1 MAKILVTGAAGFI
14 GSHTADLLLALG
26 HDVLGI
32 DNFRSGREENLA
44 NASRNPRFRF
54 LREDLTADGL
64 LIRIVAAE
72 KPDAILHLA
81 ALVSI
86 PESIADPILNRRL
99 NLDATRVVTA
109 AAVASGSVRRVV
121 FASSAAVY
129 GTNADLPLHETAQT
143 RPLSPYGEAKLES
156 EKILAD
162 LSRSQP
168 AISTVALRYFNVYGP
183 RQDPRSPYSGV
194 ISILAAAFR
203 DGRPFTLHGDGGQTR
218 DFISV
223 ADVAMANKLALTRP
237 VNGSLVLN
245 VCTGQAT
252 ALTEM
257 IRVMGTIT
265 GRSLDPA
272 RQPAREGDIRH
283 SLGAPEAAQQHLGF
297 RSADS
302 IDTGLRSF
310 LA

>member
-14 GSHTADLLLALG
+14 GSHTADLLLASG

-32 DNFRSGREENLA
+32 DNFRTGREENLA
-44 NASRNPRFRF
+44 NAARNPRFRF
-54 LREDLTADGL
+54 LREDITADGL
-64 LIRIVAAE
+64 LIRIVTEE
-72 KPDAILHLA
+72 KPEAILHLA
-81 ALVSI
+81 ALVSV
-86 PESIADPILNRRL
+86 PESIADPLLNRRL
-99 NLDATRVVTA
+99 NLDATHQIA
-109 AAVASGSVRRVV
+109 AAAAASGSVRRVV

-129 GTNADLPLHETAQT
+129 GANADLPLHETAQT
-143 RPLSPYGEAKLES
+143 KPLSPYGEAKLES
-156 EKILAD
+156 ERILAD

-203 DGRPFTLHGDGGQTR
+203 EGRPFTLHGDGGQTR

-223 ADVAMANKLALTRP
+223 ADVARANALALTHP

-245 VCTGQAT
+245 VCTGRAT

-257 IRVMGTIT
+257 IRAMGTIT
-265 GRSLDPA
+265 GRALDPA
-272 RQPAREGDIRH
+272 RQPAREADIRH
-283 SLGAPEAAQQHLGF
+283 SLGAPEAARRHLGF
-297 RSADS
+297 DSADPVE
-302 IDTGLRSF
+302 TGLRAF
-310 LA
+310 LV

>member
-143 RPLSPYGEAKLES
+143 RPLSPYGEAKLEF

-283 SLGAPEAAQQHLGF
+283 SLGTPEAAQRHLGF
-297 RSADS
+297 RSANS
-302 IDTGLRSF
+302 IETGLGSF

>member
-72 KPDAILHLA
+72 KSDAILHLA

-283 SLGAPEAAQQHLGF
+283 SLGTPEAAQRHLGF
-297 RSADS
+297 RSANS
-302 IDTGLRSF
+302 IETGLGSF

>member
-14 GSHTADLLLALG
+14 GSHTADLLLASG

-32 DNFRSGREENLA
+32 DNFRTGREENLA
-44 NASRNPRFRF
+44 NAARNPRFRF
-54 LREDLTADGL
+54 LREDITADGL
-64 LIRIVAAE
+64 LIRIVADE

-81 ALVSI
+81 ALVSV
-86 PESIADPILNRRL
+86 PESIADPVLNRRL
-99 NLDATRVVTA
+99 NLEATHQIA
-109 AAVASGSVRRVV
+109 AAAASGSVRRVV

-203 DGRPFTLHGDGGQTR
+203 EGRPFTLHGDGGQTR

-223 ADVAMANKLALTRP
+223 ADVAMANELALTRP

-283 SLGAPEAAQQHLGF
+283 SRGAPEAAQRHLGF
-297 RSADS
+297 RSANS
-302 IDTGLRSF
+302 IEIGLGSF

>member
-14 GSHTADLLLALG
+14 GSHTADLLLASG

-32 DNFRSGREENLA
+32 DNFRTGREENLA
-44 NASRNPRFRF
+44 NAARNPHFRF
-54 LREDLTADGL
+54 LREDITADGL

-72 KPDAILHLA
+72 KPEAILHLA
-81 ALVSI
+81 ALVSV
-86 PESIADPILNRRL
+86 PESIADPVLNRRL
-99 NLDATRVVTA
+99 NLEATHQIA
-109 AAVASGSVRRVV
+109 AAAASGSVRRVV

-203 DGRPFTLHGDGGQTR
+203 EGRPFTLHGDGGQTR
-218 DFISV
+218 DFISI
-223 ADVAMANKLALTRP
+223 ADVAMANELALTRP

-283 SLGAPEAAQQHLGF
+283 SLGTPEAAQRHLGF
-297 RSADS
+297 RSANS
-302 IDTGLRSF
+302 IETGLGSF

>member
-14 GSHTADLLLALG
+14 GSHTADLLLASG

-32 DNFRSGREENLA
+32 DNFRTGREENLA
-44 NASRNPRFRF
+44 NAARNPHFRF
-54 LREDLTADGL
+54 LREDITADGL

-72 KPDAILHLA
+72 KLEAILHLA
-81 ALVSI
+81 ALVSV
-86 PESIADPILNRRL
+86 PESIADPVLNRRL
-99 NLDATRVVTA
+99 NLEATHQIA
-109 AAVASGSVRRVV
+109 AAAASGSVRRVV

-203 DGRPFTLHGDGGQTR
+203 EGRPFTLHGDGGQTR
-218 DFISV
+218 DFISI
-223 ADVAMANKLALTRP
+223 ADVAMANELALTRP

-283 SLGAPEAAQQHLGF
+283 SLGTPEAAQRHLGF
-297 RSADS
+297 RSANS
-302 IDTGLRSF
+302 IEIGLGSF

>member
-1 MAKILVTGAAGFI
+1 
-14 GSHTADLLLALG
+14 
-26 HDVLGI
+26 VLGV
-32 DNFRSGREENLA
+32 DNLRTGREENLA
-44 NASRNPRFRF
+44 NAARNPHFRF
-54 LREDLTADGL
+54 LREDITADGL

-72 KPDAILHLA
+72 KPEAILHLA
-81 ALVSI
+81 ALVSV

-272 RQPAREGDIRH
+272 CQPAREGDIRH
-283 SLGAPEAAQQHLGF
+283 SLGTPEAAQRHLGF
-297 RSADS
+297 RSANS
-302 IDTGLRSF
+302 IETGLGSF

>member
-14 GSHTADLLLALG
+14 GSHSADLLLASG
-26 HDVLGI
+26 HDVLGV
-32 DNFRSGREENLA
+32 DNLRTGREENLA
-44 NASRNPRFRF
+44 NAARNPHFRF
-54 LREDLTADGL
+54 LREDITADGL

-72 KPDAILHLA
+72 KPEAILHLA
-81 ALVSI
+81 ALVSV
-86 PESIADPILNRRL
+86 PESITDPLLNRRL
-99 NLDATRVVTA
+99 NLEATHQIA
-109 AAVASGSVRRVV
+109 AAAASGSVRRVV

-223 ADVAMANKLALTRP
+223 ADVAMANELALTRP

-283 SLGAPEAAQQHLGF
+283 SLGTPEAAQRHLGF

-302 IDTGLRSF
+302 IETGLDSF

>member
-14 GSHTADLLLALG
+14 GSHTADLLLASG

-32 DNFRSGREENLA
+32 DNFRTGREENLA
-44 NASRNPRFRF
+44 NAARNPRFRF
-54 LREDLTADGL
+54 LREDITADGL
-64 LIRIVAAE
+64 LIRIVADE

-81 ALVSI
+81 ALVSV
-86 PESIADPILNRRL
+86 PESIADPVLNRRL
-99 NLDATRVVTA
+99 NLEATHQIA
-109 AAVASGSVRRVV
+109 AAAASGSVRRVV

-203 DGRPFTLHGDGGQTR
+203 EGRPFTLHGDGGQTR

-223 ADVAMANKLALTRP
+223 ADVAMANELALTRP

-283 SLGAPEAAQQHLGF
+283 SLGTPEAAQRHLGF
-297 RSADS
+297 RSANS
-302 IDTGLRSF
+302 IETGLGSF

>member
-1 MAKILVTGAAGFI
+1 MARILITGAAGFI
-14 GSHTADLLLALG
+14 GSHTADLLLASG
-26 HDVLGI
+26 HEVLGI
-32 DNFRSGREENLA
+32 DNLRTGREANLA
-44 NASRNPRFRF
+44 KASRNPRFRL
-54 LREDLTADGL
+54 LREDITTEGL
-64 LIRIVAAE
+64 LIGLVATE

-81 ALVSI
+81 ALVSV
-86 PESIADPILNRRL
+86 PESIADPVLNRRL
-99 NLDATRVVTA
+99 NLDATRLVTA
-109 AAVASGSVRRVV
+109 AAAASASVRRIA

-143 RPLSPYGEAKLES
+143 KPLSPYGEAKLES

-162 LSRSQP
+162 LSRSRP
-168 AISTVALRYFNVYGP
+168 DISTVALRYFNVYGP

-194 ISILAAAFR
+194 ISLLAAAFR
-203 DGRPFTLHGDGGQTR
+203 EGRPFTLHGDGGQTR

-223 ADVAMANKLALTRP
+223 ADVARANELALTRP

-245 VCTGQAT
+245 VCTGQAS

-265 GRSLDPA
+265 GRALDPA

-283 SLGAPEAAQQHLGF
+283 SLGAHEAAQRHLGF
-297 RSADS
+297 RSANS
-302 IDTGLRSF
+302 IEIGLGSF

>member
-1 MAKILVTGAAGFI
+1 
-14 GSHTADLLLALG
+14 
-26 HDVLGI
+26 
-32 DNFRSGREENLA
+32 
-44 NASRNPRFRF
+44 
-54 LREDLTADGL
+54 
-64 LIRIVAAE
+64 
-72 KPDAILHLA
+72 
-81 ALVSI
+81 
-86 PESIADPILNRRL
+86 
-99 NLDATRVVTA
+99 
-109 AAVASGSVRRVV
+109 
-121 FASSAAVY
+121 
-129 GTNADLPLHETAQT
+129 LHETAQT

-237 VNGSLVLN
+237 VNGSLVVN

-272 RQPAREGDIRH
+272 CQPAREGDIRH
-283 SLGAPEAAQQHLGF
+283 SLGTPEAAQRHLGF
-297 RSADS
+297 RSANS
-302 IDTGLRSF
+302 IETGLGSF

>member
-283 SLGAPEAAQQHLGF
+283 SLGAHEAAQRHLGF
-297 RSADS
+297 RRADPVE
-302 IDTGLRSF
+302 TGLRAF

>member
-1 MAKILVTGAAGFI
+1 MARILVTGAAGFI
-14 GSHTADLLLALG
+14 GSHTADLLLASG

-32 DNFRSGREENLA
+32 DNFRTGREENLA
-44 NASRNPRFRF
+44 NSSRTPRFRL
-54 LREDLTADGL
+54 LREDITADGL

-81 ALVSI
+81 ALVSV
-86 PESIADPILNRRL
+86 PESIADPVLNRRL
-99 NLDATRVVTA
+99 NLEATRQIA
-109 AAVASGSVRRVV
+109 AAAASGSVRRVV

-129 GTNADLPLHETAQT
+129 GANADLPLHETAQT
-143 RPLSPYGEAKLES
+143 KPLSPYGDAKLES
-156 EKILAD
+156 EEILAD
-162 LSRSQP
+162 LSRSRP

-194 ISILAAAFR
+194 ISLLAAAFR
-203 DGRPFTLHGDGGQTR
+203 ESRPFTLHGDGGQTR

-223 ADVAMANKLALTRP
+223 ADVARANALALTRP

-245 VCTGQAT
+245 VCTGHAT

-265 GRSLDPA
+265 GRALDPA
-272 RQPAREGDIRH
+272 RQPARRGDIRH
-283 SLGAPEAAQQHLGF
+283 SLGAAEAARRHLGF

-302 IDTGLRSF
+302 IETGLRSF
-310 LA
+310 LN

>member
-283 SLGAPEAAQQHLGF
+283 SLGTPEAAQRHLGF
-297 RSADS
+297 RSANS
-302 IDTGLRSF
+302 IETGLGSF

>member
-14 GSHTADLLLALG
+14 GSHTADLLLASG

-32 DNFRSGREENLA
+32 DNFRTGREENLA
-44 NASRNPRFRF
+44 NAARNPHFRF
-54 LREDLTADGL
+54 LREDITADGL

-72 KPDAILHLA
+72 KPEAILHLA
-81 ALVSI
+81 ALVSV
-86 PESIADPILNRRL
+86 PESITDPVLNRRL
-99 NLDATRVVTA
+99 NLEATHQIA
-109 AAVASGSVRRVV
+109 AAAASGSVRRVV

-218 DFISV
+218 DFISI
-223 ADVAMANKLALTRP
+223 ADVAMANELALTRP

-283 SLGAPEAAQQHLGF
+283 SRGAPEAAQRHLGF
-297 RSADS
+297 RSANS
-302 IDTGLRSF
+302 IETGLGSF

>member
-1 MAKILVTGAAGFI
+1 MANILVTGAAGFI
-14 GSHTADLLLALG
+14 GSHTADLLLASG

-32 DNFRSGREENLA
+32 DNFRTGREENLA
-44 NASRNPRFRF
+44 NAARNPRFRF
-54 LREDLTADGL
+54 LREDITADGL
-64 LIRIVAAE
+64 LIRIVADE

-81 ALVSI
+81 ALVSV
-86 PESIADPILNRRL
+86 PESIADPVLNRRL
-99 NLDATRVVTA
+99 NLEATHQIA
-109 AAVASGSVRRVV
+109 AAAASGSVRRVV

-203 DGRPFTLHGDGGQTR
+203 EGRPFTLHGDGGQTR

-223 ADVAMANKLALTRP
+223 ADVAMANELALTRP

-265 GRSLDPA
+265 GRSLDAA

-283 SLGAPEAAQQHLGF
+283 SLGTPEAAQRHLGF
-297 RSADS
+297 RSANS
-302 IDTGLRSF
+302 IETGLGSF

>member
-1 MAKILVTGAAGFI
+1 MARILITGAAGFI
-14 GSHTADLLLALG
+14 GSHTADLLLASG

-32 DNFRSGREENLA
+32 DNFRTGREENLA
-44 NASRNPRFRF
+44 NAARNPRFRF
-54 LREDLTADGL
+54 LQEDITADGL
-64 LIRIVAAE
+64 LIRIVADE

-81 ALVSI
+81 ALVSV
-86 PESIADPILNRRL
+86 PESITDPLLNRRL
-99 NLDATRVVTA
+99 NLEATHQIA
-109 AAVASGSVRRVV
+109 AAAASGSVRRVV

-203 DGRPFTLHGDGGQTR
+203 EGRPFTLHGDGGQTR

-223 ADVAMANKLALTRP
+223 ADVAMANELALTRP

-257 IRVMGTIT
+257 IRIMGTIT

-283 SLGAPEAAQQHLGF
+283 SFGTPEAAQRHLGF
-297 RSADS
+297 RSANS
-302 IDTGLRSF
+302 IETSLGSF

>member
-168 AISTVALRYFNVYGP
+168 DISTVALRYFNVYGP

-194 ISILAAAFR
+194 ISLLAAAFR
-203 DGRPFTLHGDGGQTR
+203 EGRPFTLHGDGSQTR

-223 ADVAMANKLALTRP
+223 ADVARANALALTHP
-237 VNGSLVLN
+237 VNGCLVLN

-272 RQPAREGDIRH
+272 CQPAREGDIRH
-283 SLGAPEAAQQHLGF
+283 SLGTPEAAQRHLGF
-297 RSADS
+297 RSANS
-302 IDTGLRSF
+302 IEIGLGSF

>member
-72 KPDAILHLA
+72 KSDAILHLA

-272 RQPAREGDIRH
+272 CQPAREGDIRH
-283 SLGAPEAAQQHLGF
+283 SLGTPEAAQRHLGF
-297 RSADS
+297 RSANS
-302 IDTGLRSF
+302 IETGLGSF

>member
-1 MAKILVTGAAGFI
+1 MANILVTGAAGFI
-14 GSHTADLLLALG
+14 GSHTADLLLASG

-32 DNFRSGREENLA
+32 DNFRTGREENLA
-44 NASRNPRFRF
+44 NAARNPRFRF
-54 LREDLTADGL
+54 LREDITADGL
-64 LIRIVAAE
+64 LIRIVADE

-81 ALVSI
+81 ALVSV
-86 PESIADPILNRRL
+86 PESIADPVLNRRL
-99 NLDATRVVTA
+99 NLEATHQIA
-109 AAVASGSVRRVV
+109 AAAASGSVRRVV

-203 DGRPFTLHGDGGQTR
+203 EGRPFTLHGDGGQTR

-223 ADVAMANKLALTRP
+223 ADVAMANELALTRP

-283 SLGAPEAAQQHLGF
+283 SLGTPEAAQRHLGF
-297 RSADS
+297 RSANS
-302 IDTGLRSF
+302 IETGLGSF

>member
-272 RQPAREGDIRH
+272 CQPAREGDIRH
-283 SLGAPEAAQQHLGF
+283 SLGTPEAAQRHLGF
-297 RSADS
+297 RSANS
-302 IDTGLRSF
+302 IETGLGSF